1 LFCFANV
8 FLQHVCPPG
17 AESSWRLDH
26 FGIWLTL
33 QESFKAAAAAATAE
47 LADTVEVAD
56 MAADDVLAAVQRAL
70 KPLGLSL

>member
-1 LFCFANV
+1 MCSCSSCA
-8 FLQHVCPPG
+8 LQGLTRV
-17 AESSWRLDH
+17 SVLIIL
-26 FGIWLTL
+26 GIWLTL

-47 LADTVEVAD
+47 LAETVEVAD

>member
-1 LFCFANV
+1 M
-8 FLQHVCPPG
+8 FLQLVL
-17 AESSWRLDH
+17 SSAADRLA
-26 FGIWLTL
+26 LPSP

-47 LADTVEVAD
+47 LAETVEVAD